1 MAKLREPTDS
11 FTIKYPKLIEF
22 TDRQLQQQY
31 WRWDEILVDK
41 DKHQFYTELTEAER
55 HAISVAAKLF
65 VKYEVEIGD
74 EYWNGVVAKMYPRH
88 EVRRMAAAFAMTE
101 LCIHAPFYAEINR
114 IIGLD
119 KDEFWNSWKED
130 EAMTDRVKFLDEAAS
145 KSDLHS
151 LAVFSMTEGSVL
163 YSSFALFKSYGSNG
177 HNLIPNFIAGI
188 NQSHLDEDLH
198 HLAGAYLFKTD
209 LKESR
214 LAKEKKDELF
224 SSVQQAAQK
233 IFEHECLIIDKFFE
247 KGELRGITKNQFI
260 TFLKMRLNY
269 CLGNLGI
276 DPIFVVEDSEDKSV
290 YDWFGAKAKAYV
302 ANDFFNRL
310 GSEYETRFKK
320 EAFAWKVLEENV

>member
-1 MAKLREPTDS
+1 MSKLREQSDS
-11 FTIKYPKLIEF
+11 MTIVYPKFIEF
-22 TDRQLQQQY
+22 ADRQLQQQY
-31 WRWDEILVDK
+31 WRWNEILVDK
-41 DKHQFYTELTEAER
+41 DKHHFYTELTEAER

-65 VKYEVEIGD
+65 VKYEVEVGD

-101 LCIHAPFYAEINR
+101 LCIHSPFYKEINR

-119 KDEFWNSWKED
+119 KDEFWRSWKED
-130 EAMTDRVKFLDEAAS
+130 SAMTDRVTFLEKTAA

-151 LAVFSMTEGSVL
+151 IAVFAMTEGAVL
-163 YSSFALFKSYGSNG
+163 YSSFALFKSFGSNG

-198 HLAGAYLFKTD
+198 HRAGAYLFKTD
-209 LKESR
+209 VKESR
-214 LAKEKKDELF
+214 LSREKKDELF
-224 SSVQQAAQK
+224 KSIQDAAFV
-233 IFEHECLIIDKFFE
+233 IFEHERAIIDKFFE
-247 KGELRGITKNQFI
+247 KGSLRGITKDQFI

-269 CLGNLGI
+269 CLDNLGI
-276 DPIFVVEDSEDKSV
+276 DPVFVVADNEDKSV

-302 ANDFFNRL
+302 ANDFFNRM

-320 EAFAWKVLEENV
+320 EAFGWKATEENV